1 MECGKNFMT
10 FSFFVILF
18 HRNGFLTGLKIMSKT
33 KETTTADKI
42 KIAIKDIEN
51 LLLTKNDQYGDSV
64 FSPIRIFSKVDQNE
78 QIRVRIDDKLNRLVH
93 GNDSIEQD
101 IDIVQD
107 LIGYLVLLYIKMQ
120 D

>member
-1 MECGKNFMT
+1 
-10 FSFFVILF
+10 
-18 HRNGFLTGLKIMSKT
+18 MSKT

-42 KIAIKDIEN
+42 KIAIKDLEN